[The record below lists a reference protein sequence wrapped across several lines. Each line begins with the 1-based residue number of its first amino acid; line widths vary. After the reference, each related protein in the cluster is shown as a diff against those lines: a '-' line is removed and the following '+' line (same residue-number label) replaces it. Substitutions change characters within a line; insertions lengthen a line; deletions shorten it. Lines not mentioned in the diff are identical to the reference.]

1 MPTIKH
7 IAITFVTTAIVVAV
21 IFRVPAVKTI
31 VIGP

>member
-1 MPTIKH
+1 MPTLKH